1 MRPLK
6 LILSAFGPYAGQTQI
21 NMEELGEKGL
31 YLITGD
37 TGAGKTTIFD
47 AIVFALYGEASGNF
61 RETSMLRSK
70 YAKDST
76 PTFVEMTFLYGGKE
90 YVVRRN
96 PEYQRPKDRGKGTT
110 TQKAE
115 ASLTFPDGKVIT
127 KTKDVTA
134 AVMELIGL
142 NRNQFMRI
150 SMIAQ
155 GDFQNLLMAKTEER
169 GKIFREIFHT
179 RPYYDLQEKL
189 KTEAASLKGDYE
201 EGCRSIIQSM
211 ESVRM
216 ADTEEEQN
224 PCNLL
229 TEQAKRSGSVEKVPD
244 FLQELTTLMRAD
256 KEKVQELEKQLE
268 ELEAA
273 SEKLSSRL
281 GAVQAARRR
290 KQQIVQAKE
299 EIALQESRL
308 PKLQEEYRI
317 QQGQEGLRE
326 TLAIEIDQDVKR
338 LEEEKTA
345 GANADKA
352 QWALK
357 KIQEEY
363 RNLADRTEEESGSYR
378 QMERLFFD
386 AQAGLLAE
394 GLKEGERCPVCGS
407 THHPKPA
414 QRPAM
419 APSEDALNRA
429 KESLEKHKAQ
439 VMRLAG
445 QAGEARERVRQTQQE
460 WEKFRE
466 NFVSPEAV
474 QEKRKRKQQ
483 MEQAFKTARSAY
495 EACAGQ
501 LDKSRALLA
510 SLESHRTDEE
520 DLPEE
525 ELLKQREILT
535 QKRRRMQE
543 EREQIRLRLQVN
555 SRAAQD
561 IDRRFAAA
569 KRVEREYVKIKTL
582 SDTANAAVRGKDRV
596 TLETYVQTRYFERI
610 IARANLRFMVMSG
623 GQYELMRKEEAA
635 NKTSQ
640 SGLELD
646 VADHYNG
653 TVRSVKT
660 LSGGESFQASLSLA
674 LGLADEIQSQA
685 GGIRLD
691 TMFVDEGFGSLDEEA
706 LGQAMKALQSLTEGN
721 RLVGII
727 SHVGELKEKIDRQI
741 IVRKERSGGSTA
753 QIRPF

>member
-6 LILSAFGPYAGQTQI
+6 LILSAFGPYAGQTEI

-61 RETSMLRSK
+61 RESSMLRSK
-70 YAKDST
+70 YAGDGT

-96 PEYQRPKDRGKGTT
+96 PEYQRPKDRGQGMT

-127 KTKDVTA
+127 RTKEVTG
-134 AVMELIGL
+134 AVMDLIGL
-142 NRNQFMRI
+142 NRDQFMRI

-179 RPYYDLQEKL
+179 GPYYDLQEKL
-189 KTEAASLKGDYE
+189 KTEASALKGDYE

-216 ADTEEEQN
+216 EDSEGEEN
-224 PCNLL
+224 LCNLL

-244 FLQELTTLMRAD
+244 FLRELTLWINRD
-256 KEKVQELEKQLE
+256 RERVQVLEKQLAE
-268 ELEAA
+268 SEKAF
-273 SEKLSSRL
+273 EKLSGKL
-281 GAVQAARRR
+281 GAVQAAKRA
-290 KQQIVQAKE
+290 KQQMMQARE
-299 EIALQESRL
+299 VIALQEKRL
-308 PKLQEEYRI
+308 PELQKEYRT
-317 QQGQEGLRE
+317 QQGQEALRE
-326 TLAIEIDQDVKR
+326 TLAIEIDQDTKR

-345 GANADKA
+345 GTKAEKA
-352 QWALK
+352 QRELK
-357 KIQEEY
+357 SIQEQY
-363 RNLADRTEEESGSYR
+363 RELADRTEEESHSY
-378 QMERLFFD
+378 QQLERLFFD

-394 GLKEGERCPVCGS
+394 GLKEGEMCPVCGS

-419 APSEDALNRA
+419 APSEDALKKA
-429 KESLEKHKAQ
+429 KETLEKHKAQ
-439 VMRLAG
+439 VMKLAG
-445 QAGEARERVRQTQQE
+445 QAGEAKERVRLARLE

-466 NFVSPEAV
+466 HLVSIEEV
-474 QEKRKRKQQ
+474 KEKRQRKQQ
-483 MEQAFKTARSAY
+483 LEQAFKTARSEY
-495 EACAGQ
+495 EACVML
-501 LDKSRALLA
+501 LDKNRTLLT
-510 SLESHRTDEE
+510 SLESHQAEGTD
-520 DLPEE
+520 LTEE
-525 ELLKQREILT
+525 ELLNQREVLL

-543 EREQIRLRLQVN
+543 EKEQIRLRLQVN
-555 SRAAQD
+555 SRAVLD
-561 IDRRFAAA
+561 IDKRFAAA
-569 KRVEREYVKIKTL
+569 KRVEQEYAKVKTL

-596 TLETYVQTRYFERI
+596 TLETYVQMRYFERI

-623 GQYELMRKEEAA
+623 GQYELKRKEEAA

-646 VADHYNG
+646 VVDHYNG
-653 TVRSVKT
+653 TARSVKT

-674 LGLADEIQSQA
+674 LGLSDEIQSQA
-685 GGIRLD
+685 GGIHLD
-691 TMFVDEGFGSLDEEA
+691 TMFVDEGFGTLDEEA

-727 SHVGELKEKIDRQI
+727 SHVSELKEKIERQI
-741 IVRKERSGGSTA
+741 AVRKERSGGSTA
-753 QIRPF
+753 QIRS